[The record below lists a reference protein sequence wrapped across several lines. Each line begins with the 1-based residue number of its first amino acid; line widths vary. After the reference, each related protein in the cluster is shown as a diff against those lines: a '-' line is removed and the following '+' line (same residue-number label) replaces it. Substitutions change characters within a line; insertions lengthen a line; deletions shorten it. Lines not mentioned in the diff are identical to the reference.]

1 MQPTTTSTLGESTLW
16 PESALADV
24 PATGALP
31 GDRWFTQAAMA
42 VIGVALLSVLVI

>member
-16 PESALADV
+16 PESALADAPV
-24 PATGALP
+24 PVALP
-31 GDRWFTQAAMA
+31 SDRWFTQAAMA